1 MLPLKEQLSEVFFER
16 ELDEAFEMGIRE
28 GVRRTLGTVQ
38 MQSQVTR
45 PDLTK
50 TQQVGLDRVL
60 ELIIQEKKRYG
71 VNNARSSVV

>member
-1 MLPLKEQLSEVFFER
+1 MINIKEQVAEFFFEQ
-16 ELDEAFEMGIRE
+16 ELDSSFEMGIRE

-50 TQQVGLDRVL
+50 AQQVGLDRVI
-60 ELIIQEKKRYG
+60 ELIVQEKKRYG
-71 VNNARSSVV
+71 VYNDRSKLV